1 MALYDDLNTCPTCHN
16 SIADCTCSRTDDE
29 AKGAADEL
37 GLEDEDK
44 DKKERNF
51 R

>member
-1 MALYDDLNTCPTCHN
+1 MITVEDVDECPTCHQKVWN
-16 SIADCTCSRTDDE
+16 CTCSRTDDE

-44 DKKERNF
+44 DPKKK
-51 R
+51 